1 MTIDKRI
8 KNGEKTTIG
17 RTNVNK
23 EYKILN
29 EKRVEHEKKHTIL
42 MEEIRKSRR
51 VFYD

>member
-8 KNGEKTTIG
+8 KNGEITPLG
-17 RTNVNK
+17 RTIVTT